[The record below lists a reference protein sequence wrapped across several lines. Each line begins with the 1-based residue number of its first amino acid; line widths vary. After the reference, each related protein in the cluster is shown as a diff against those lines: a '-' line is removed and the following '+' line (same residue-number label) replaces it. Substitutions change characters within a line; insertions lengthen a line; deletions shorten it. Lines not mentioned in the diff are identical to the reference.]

1 MAVPSAVAPMLPA
14 SAVRPA
20 KVGRLVLLATGLLA
34 IGAVILA
41 VFIVLQGGP
50 KAAGIAVALAALPVG
65 PLIACYLWL
74 DRYEPEPLRYLIIG
88 LGWGAV
94 VATAVSAAGEL
105 LVAAYTGLGDLAQAS
120 VVAPLIEEFAK
131 ALFIAIVVIARR
143 RQIDGVLDGIVYAG
157 MVGIGFAFTENILY
171 FMAAYLGSFDLGL
184 PDGSTAPSGSVLVS
198 VLFFLRALM
207 SPFAHPLF
215 TAATGVGL
223 GVAVTTRR
231 AWLRVVAPLLGF
243 ATAVTMHGAFNF
255 TAFKAGDYF
264 FLVYLVAMVP
274 VFIGAVVFAIWVRH
288 REGRTLTAELAE
300 CARLGWFHPAE
311 IPWLTNL
318 GRRRHARRY
327 AQRHRGELGKRA
339 VKEYQQAATELAFLR
354 HRLSRGNA
362 PANAQQKQQEILARL
377 MGWRPYVLLPPA
389 PMFYPPRP
397 PMGPGDPRSWPTPP
411 RLPGDSPGPS
421 PKLPGPPSG
430 TGTVPP

>member
-1 MAVPSAVAPMLPA
+1 VPSAVAPMPPA

-20 KVGRLVLLATGLLA
+20 RVGRLVVLATCLLAMGALA
-34 IGAVILA
+34 LA

-65 PLIACYLWL
+65 PLVACYLWL
-74 DRYEPEPLRYLIIG
+74 DRYEPEPLRYLMIG

-105 LVAAYTGLGDLAQAS
+105 GVAAYTGLGELAEAS
-120 VVAPLIEEFAK
+120 VAAPMIEEFAK
-131 ALFIAIVVIARR
+131 ALFIAIIVIARR
-143 RQIDGVLDGIVYAG
+143 REVDGVLDGIVYAG

-184 PDGSTAPSGSVLVS
+184 PDGSTAPSGSVLVT

-223 GVAVTTRR
+223 GIAVTTRR

-243 ATAVTMHGAFNF
+243 ATAVAMHGAFNF
-255 TAFKAGDYF
+255 TAYKAGDYF

-274 VFIGAVVFAIWVRH
+274 VFIGSVVFAIWVRH
-288 REGRTLTAELAE
+288 REGRILTAELAD

-318 GRRRHARRY
+318 ARRRTARTY
-327 AQRHRGELGKRA
+327 ARRHRGEAGKRA

-354 HRLSRGNA
+354 HRMSRGNA
-362 PANAQQKQQEILARL
+362 PANAEQRQLEIWSRL
-377 MGWRPYVLLPPA
+377 VGWRAYVLLPPA
-389 PMFYPPRP
+389 PIYFQ
-397 PMGPGDPRSWPTPP
+397 
-411 RLPGDSPGPS
+411 PGPS
-421 PKLPGPPSG
+421 PKGPSVPAPHPG

>member
-1 MAVPSAVAPMLPA
+1 MLPA

-20 KVGRLVLLATGLLA
+20 KVGRLVMLATGLIV
-34 IGAVILA
+34 IGAVVLA

-74 DRYEPEPLRYLIIG
+74 DRYEPEPLRYLMIG

-94 VATAVSAAGEL
+94 VATACSAAGEL
-105 LVAAYTGLGDLAQAS
+105 LVAAYTSLGDLAQAS
-120 VVAPLIEEFAK
+120 VAAPLIEEFAK

-184 PDGSTAPSGSVLVS
+184 PDGSAAPSGSVLVS

-243 ATAVTMHGAFNF
+243 ATAVAMHGAFNF
-255 TAFKAGDYF
+255 TAYKAGDYF

-274 VFIGAVVFAIWVRH
+274 VFIGAVVFAVWVRH
-288 REGRTLTAELAE
+288 REGRTLTKELAE

-318 GRRRHARRY
+318 SRRRAARRY
-327 AQRHRGELGKRA
+327 AQRHRGEFGKRA
-339 VKEYQQAATELAFLR
+339 VKEYQQASTELAFLR
-354 HRLSRGNA
+354 NRMSHGNA
-362 PANAQQKQQEILARL
+362 PANAEQRHQEIWSRL
-377 MGWRPYVLLPPA
+377 MGWRPYVLLPPV
-389 PMFYPPRP
+389 PMTYPPRP
-397 PMGPGDPRSWPTPP
+397 PMPPGAPAPWAPP
-411 RLPGDSPGPS
+411 AQVRGDSPGPS
-421 PKLPGPPSG
+421 PKGPSPPGPPPG
-430 TGTVPP
+430 TGNVPP

>member
-1 MAVPSAVAPMLPA
+1 VPSAVAPMLPA

-20 KVGRLVLLATGLLA
+20 RVGRLVVLATCLLAV
-34 IGAVILA
+34 GALVLA

-65 PLIACYLWL
+65 PLVACYLWL
-74 DRYEPEPLRYLIIG
+74 DRYEPEPLRYLMIG

-105 LVAAYTGLGDLAQAS
+105 LVAAYTDLGELAQAS
-120 VVAPLIEEFAK
+120 VAAPLIEEFAK
-131 ALFIAIVVIARR
+131 ALFIAVVVIVRR
-143 RQIDGVLDGIVYAG
+143 RQVDGVLDGIVYAG

-184 PDGSTAPSGSVLVS
+184 PDGSTAPNGSVLVTA
-198 VLFFLRALM
+198 LFFLRALM

-223 GVAVTTRR
+223 GIAVTTRR
-231 AWLRVVAPLLGF
+231 IWLRIVAPLLGF
-243 ATAVTMHGAFNF
+243 ATAAAMHGAFNF
-255 TAFKAGDYF
+255 TAYKAGDYF

-274 VFIGAVVFAIWVRH
+274 VFIGAVVFAIWVRR
-288 REGRTLTAELAE
+288 REGRTLTAELGE

-318 GRRRHARRY
+318 ARRRAARTY
-327 AQRHRGELGKRA
+327 ALRRRGEAGKRA
-339 VKEYQQAATELAFLR
+339 VKEYQQASTELAFLR
-354 HRLSRGNA
+354 HRMSRGNA
-362 PANAQQKQQEILARL
+362 PANAQQRHNEIWSRL

-389 PMFYPPRP
+389 PVFYQ
-397 PMGPGDPRSWPTPP
+397 
-411 RLPGDSPGPS
+411 PGPS
-421 PKLPGPPSG
+421 QKEPSAPGPQPG